1 MIPEFTDDGL
11 LPKGVYQATLE
22 EVKKRFGDGIRR
34 KQLLQNLETVLTQ
47 MGNCGVETVYL
58 GGSFVT
64 DKPRPSDIDGCFDLT
79 SKVDQKLMVP
89 FLPVTDANRDMARK
103 FHKAEFFPSH
113 FIEGRSGMPF
123 KEFFQRD
130 RSGVRKGIVAIK
142 VGR

>member
-11 LPKGVYQATLE
+11 PPEGVHQATLE
-22 EVKKRFGDGIRR
+22 EVKKRFGEGLRR
-34 KQLLQNLETVLTQ
+34 KQLLRNLDTVLTQ
-47 MGNCGVETVYL
+47 MRNCGVDRVYL

-79 SKVDQKLMVP
+79 PKVDQKRMIP
-89 FLPVTDANRDMARK
+89 FLPVTAANRAMAK
-103 FHKAEFFPSH
+103 MIHKAEFFPSQMV
-113 FIEGRSGMPF
+113 ERRSGAPF

-130 RSGVRKGIVAIK
+130 LSGVRKGIVAIK